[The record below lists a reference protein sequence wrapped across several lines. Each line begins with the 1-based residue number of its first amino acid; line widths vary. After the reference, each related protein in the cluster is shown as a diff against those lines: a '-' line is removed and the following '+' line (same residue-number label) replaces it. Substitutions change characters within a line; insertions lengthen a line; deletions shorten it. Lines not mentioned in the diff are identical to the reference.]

1 MVKGLYRYELHQK
14 NEKQYYNHKLIKDT
28 LKDEIKEHHR
38 FDWKEAVLLFIGL
51 LMGYIA
57 ADIIGIDQLISNKF
71 LRFTAE
77 VFILFFAITLVNAIA
92 LGLKKLMTG
101 K

>member
-1 MVKGLYRYELHQK
+1 MKYTK
-14 NEKQYYNHKLIKDT
+14 DKEKEYYNHKLIKET
-28 LKDEIKEHHR
+28 LKDEIKEPHK
-38 FDWKEAVLLFIGL
+38 FDWKEYVLLFFVL
-51 LMGYIA
+51 LLGFIVTN
-57 ADIIGIDQLISNKF
+57 IIGIDQLISNKF

-77 VFILFFAITLVNAIA
+77 VFILFFAIALVNAIA

>member
-1 MVKGLYRYELHQK
+1 MKYTK
-14 NEKQYYNHKLIKDT
+14 DNEKEYYNHKLIKET

-38 FDWKEAVLLFIGL
+38 FDWKEYVLLFWGL
-51 LMGYIA
+51 LLGFIVTN
-57 ADIIGIDQLISNKF
+57 IIGIDQLISNKF

-77 VFILFFAITLVNAIA
+77 VFILFFAIALVNAIA
-92 LGLKKLMTG
+92 LGLKKLMTS

>member
-1 MVKGLYRYELHQK
+1 MKYTK
-14 NEKQYYNHKLIKDT
+14 DNEKEYYNHKLIKET
-28 LKDEIKEHHR
+28 LKDEIKEPHK
-38 FDWKEAVLLFIGL
+38 FDWKEYVLLFFGL
-51 LMGYIA
+51 LLGFIVTN
-57 ADIIGIDQLISNKF
+57 IIGIDQLISNKF

-77 VFILFFAITLVNAIA
+77 VFILFFAIALVNAIA

>member
-1 MVKGLYRYELHQK
+1 MNYTKE
-14 NEKQYYNHKLIKDT
+14 NEKQYYNNKLIKET
-28 LKDEIKEHHR
+28 LKDEIKEPHK
-38 FDWKEAVLLFIGL
+38 FDWKEYVLLFFGL
-51 LMGYIA
+51 LLGFIVTN
-57 ADIIGIDQLISNKF
+57 IIGIDQLISNKF

-77 VFILFFAITLVNAIA
+77 VFILFFAIALVNAIA

>member
-1 MVKGLYRYELHQK
+1 MNYTKE
-14 NEKQYYNHKLIKDT
+14 NEKQYYNNKLIKDT
-28 LKDEIKEHHR
+28 LKDEIKEPHK
-38 FDWKEAVLLFIGL
+38 FDWKEYVLFFLGL
-51 LMGYIA
+51 LLGFIVTN
-57 ADIIGIDQLISNKF
+57 IIGIDQLISNKF

-77 VFILFFAITLVNAIA
+77 VFILFFAIALVNAIA

>member
-1 MVKGLYRYELHQK
+1 
-14 NEKQYYNHKLIKDT
+14 
-28 LKDEIKEHHR
+28 
-38 FDWKEAVLLFIGL
+38 
-51 LMGYIA
+51 MGYIA

-77 VFILFFAITLVNAIA
+77 VFILFFAIALVNAIA

>member
-1 MVKGLYRYELHQK
+1 MNYTKE
-14 NEKQYYNHKLIKDT
+14 NEKQYYNNKLIKDT
-28 LKDEIKEHHR
+28 LKDEIKEPHK
-38 FDWKEAVLLFIGL
+38 FDWKEYVLLFLGL
-51 LMGYIA
+51 LLGFIVTN
-57 ADIIGIDQLISNKF
+57 IIGIDQLISNKF

-77 VFILFFAITLVNAIA
+77 VFILFFAIALVNAIA